1 VRTLAIE
8 INDAG
13 IAVADSS
20 GLLAIEPGYAVVERD
35 RILTGREAVAKSRLK
50 PRQSSNRFWNALSTE
65 PGSAGSE
72 IANSAAELAFTQLDG
87 LWKRYGGEA
96 VDAVLVVPGQYRG
109 EQLGLVLGL
118 AHECGIPVRALID
131 TAAAASVRPYPGHQ
145 LLYVDAGLYRLA
157 VTLVEQGSNEAI
169 VQSEQSLITTGLAG
183 LNEAYARRV
192 AETFVRA
199 TRFDPLHRAETEQAL
214 YDRLP
219 QWLEQLR
226 ERQQIELA
234 LTYEGEEIK
243 AILDRASILGVA
255 AGFQRALVQLG
266 AYYRQSGQRVAI
278 QVSDR
283 LAMQPGFV
291 ANLARLDDA
300 LVETLPP
307 GHAAT
312 AVLLNQELVPASSS
326 GQVKLLKRLAWRAAP
341 ADVAQTA
348 PAPAE
353 AATSAPRNLATHVV
367 YAGVVYPVGVRGI
380 VVGRELVEGRRTIVV
395 ADQGS
400 GVSRAHCEILLRD
413 GELKLRDLSRYG
425 TFVNEKKVSGE
436 MTLER
441 ADVIRIG
448 SPGAELQVVS
458 IEDGET
464 T

>member
-1 VRTLAIE
+1 VRTVAIE

-35 RILTGREAVAKSRLK
+35 KILTGREAVAKSRLK

-72 IANSAAELAFTQLDG
+72 ISNSAAELAFTQLDG
-87 LWKRYGGEA
+87 LWKRYGADGA
-96 VDAVLVVPGQYRG
+96 DAVLVVPGQYRG

-131 TAAAASVRPYPGHQ
+131 SAAAASVRPYPGHQ

-157 VTLVEQGSNEAI
+157 VTLVEQGNEAV
-169 VQSEQSLITTGLAG
+169 VQSEQSLITTGLAS
-183 LNEAYARRV
+183 LNEAFARRV

-219 QWLEQLR
+219 RWLEQLG
-226 ERQQIELA
+226 EQPQVELA

-243 AILDRASILGVA
+243 AVLERSSILGVV
-255 AGFQRALVQLG
+255 AGFQRALIQLI
-266 AYYRQSGQRVAI
+266 AYFRQSGQRVAI
-278 QVSDR
+278 QLADR
-283 LAMQPGFV
+283 LATQPGFV

-312 AVLLNQELVPASSS
+312 AVLLKPDLVPASS
-326 GQVKLLKRLAWRAAP
+326 GQVKLLRRLAWRAAP
-341 ADVAQTA
+341 ADVPQAA
-348 PAPAE
+348 PPAE
-353 AATSAPRNLATHVV
+353 AAASAPRNLATHIV
-367 YAGVVYPVGVRGI
+367 YAGVAHSVGARGI

-395 ADQGS
+395 ADQAN
-400 GVSRAHCEILLRD
+400 GVSRAHCEIVLRD

-436 MTLER
+436 TTLER

-458 IEDGET
+458 IEDGGET
-464 T
+464 